1 MDTTFFSLLLGVL
14 IVLSLLIRLTA
25 PLRQQEN
32 TQQDTNEKR
41 WCYGCDAW
49 MRDVEQYWYKEEGTR
64 VMSYLCPDCAF
75 ERKAI
80 AVDEDGF
87 PLEPLL

>member
-1 MDTTFFSLLLGVL
+1 MDTTAFFSLLLGVL
-14 IVLSLLIRLTA
+14 IVLYILIRLTA
-25 PLRQQEN
+25 PFRQQES
-32 TQQDTNEKR
+32 TDEAR
-41 WCYGCDAW
+41 WCYGCNAW
-49 MRDVEQYWYKEEGTR
+49 MRDVEQYWYNEGTTR
-64 VMSYLCPDCAF
+64 VMSYLCPDCTF

>member
-1 MDTTFFSLLLGVL
+1 MDQTAFLLLFGVFIML
-14 IVLSLLIRLTA
+14 YLLIRLTA
-25 PLRQQEN
+25 PLRQQE
-32 TQQDTNEKR
+32 DTNETR
-41 WCYGCDAW
+41 WCYGCNTL
-49 MRDVEQYWYKEEGTR
+49 MRDVEQYWYNDGTTR

>member
-1 MDTTFFSLLLGVL
+1 MDQATFFSLLLGAL
-14 IVLSLLIRLTA
+14 IVLYILIRLTA
-25 PLRQQEN
+25 PFRQQER
-32 TQQDTNEKR
+32 TNETR
-41 WCYGCDAW
+41 WCYGCSSQ
-49 MRDVEQYWYKEEGTR
+49 MRDVEQYWYNEGRTR

>member
-1 MDTTFFSLLLGVL
+1 MDQTAFLLLF
-14 IVLSLLIRLTA
+14 IVLVVLYLLIRLTA
-25 PLRQQEN
+25 PLRKPES
-32 TQQDTNEKR
+32 TNETR
-41 WCYGCDAW
+41 WCYGCSAQ
-49 MRDVEQYWYKEEGTR
+49 MRDVEQYWYNEGRTR

>member
-1 MDTTFFSLLLGVL
+1 MDPKTLFLLFIVL
-14 IVLSLLIRLTA
+14 FVLSLLIRLTA
-25 PLRQQEN
+25 PLRKPER
-32 TQQDTNEKR
+32 TDETD
-41 WCYGCDAW
+41 WCYGCSSQ
-49 MRDVEQYWYKEEGTR
+49 MRDVEQYWYHEGRTR

-80 AVDEDGF
+80 LADEDGF